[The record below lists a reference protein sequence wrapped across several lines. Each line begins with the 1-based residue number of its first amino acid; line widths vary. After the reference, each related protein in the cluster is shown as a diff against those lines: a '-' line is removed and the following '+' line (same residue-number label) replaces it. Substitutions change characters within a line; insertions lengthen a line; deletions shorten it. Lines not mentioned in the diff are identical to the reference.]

1 MKEVYIKLQ
10 TINDVRKL
18 VSVVEKYPF
27 SVDLSEGRYLVDA
40 KSLMGIFSLD
50 LLQPIKLIAEKDD
63 PNLFEELKEM
73 CIRDRDGRG
82 LPDALGRPCFRG
94 KGCAAAHG
102 RIPKSERA
110 Y

>member
-63 PNLFEELKEM
+63 PNLFEELKDK
-73 CIRDRDGRG
+73 IGR
-82 LPDALGRPCFRG
+82 
-94 KGCAAAHG
+94 AHV
-102 RIPKSERA
+102 
-110 Y
+110 

>member
-1 MKEVYIKLQ
+1 MKETYIRLN

-27 SVDLSEGRYLVDA
+27 SVDLSEGRYIVDA

-63 PNLFEELKEM
+63 PQRFEDLKDLIIE
-73 CIRDRDGRG
+73 GN
-82 LPDALGRPCFRG
+82 
-94 KGCAAAHG
+94 
-102 RIPKSERA
+102 
-110 Y
+110 